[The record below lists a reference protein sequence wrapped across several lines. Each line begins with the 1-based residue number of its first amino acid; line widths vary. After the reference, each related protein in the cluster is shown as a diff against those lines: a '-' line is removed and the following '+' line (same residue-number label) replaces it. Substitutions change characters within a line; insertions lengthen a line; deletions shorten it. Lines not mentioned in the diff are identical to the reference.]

1 MYYIY
6 EETIY
11 FFIGKELYESI
22 LILAKWWI
30 MLYAIPLFSL
40 IWELVLS
47 EIALYFSEENIT
59 KLLIPS
65 FILIN
70 LNILSNQIGNSFTLI
85 FRSIKCP

>member
-85 FRSIKCP
+85 FCSIKCP